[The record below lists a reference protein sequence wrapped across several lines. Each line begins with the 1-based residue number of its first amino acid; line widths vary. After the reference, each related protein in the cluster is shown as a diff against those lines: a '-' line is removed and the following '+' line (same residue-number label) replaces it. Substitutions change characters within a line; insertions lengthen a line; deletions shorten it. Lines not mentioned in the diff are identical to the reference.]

1 MSEQVNL
8 EAITVLKEKYESIMV
23 TIGISLGMGL
33 MLSFFMYA
41 QFIDR
46 MPPIFIQV
54 WLLVVG
60 LMIAAL
66 CYIKRLSFKW
76 LMTRHGK
83 RAEFQPLL
91 ARIDATDIEKEAKV
105 LLAEKFPS

>member
-1 MSEQVNL
+1 MSEQINL
-8 EAITVLKEKYESIMV
+8 EAINALKVKYESIMV

-83 RAEFQPLL
+83 RADFQPLL
-91 ARIDATDIEKEAKV
+91 VKMSVADMDKDAKV